1 MAHGGVPCFICGRAR
16 TERLEFVKVNL
27 PYLSIIVPAY
37 NEQSRIE
44 NSLRRIQ
51 EYINEQTYDAVVL
64 VVSDGSTDET
74 VDIVQ
79 SFSAQDSRFQVYHYS
94 PNRGKGC
101 AVRTGMLMSEAE
113 WLLLCDADL
122 AAPIEEVEKLFS
134 ANTPIAIGSRAL
146 NRRQMEI
153 KQPFLRRTA
162 GKMFN
167 FVVQLLAIRG
177 LQDTQCG
184 FKLFS
189 NEAAKAIFSR
199 CRLDGYSYDFE
210 ALMIGRALGYAISE
224 VPIRWEHQE
233 GSKVNLL
240 RDGLKMIKDLV
251 ILRLTFSSRMKPKK

>member
-1 MAHGGVPCFICGRAR
+1 M
-16 TERLEFVKVNL
+16 KL
-27 PYLSIIVPAY
+27 PYLAIIVPAY

-51 EYINEQTYDAVVL
+51 DYLNEQTYDAIVL

-74 VDIVQ
+74 VNIVQ
-79 SFSAQDSRFQVYHYS
+79 KFSAKDSRFQVHHYS

-101 AVRTGMLMSEAE
+101 AVRTGMLMAEAE

-146 NRRQMEI
+146 NRKQMEI

-189 NEAAKAIFSR
+189 RESAKEIFSR
-199 CRLDGYSYDFE
+199 CKLDGYSYDFE
-210 ALMIGRALGYAISE
+210 ALMIGKALGYKISE

-233 GSKVNLL
+233 GSKVSLI

-251 ILRLTFSSRMKPKK
+251 ILRLTFSSRMKSKNKNGMPAF

>member
-1 MAHGGVPCFICGRAR
+1 M
-16 TERLEFVKVNL
+16 KL
-27 PYLSIIVPAY
+27 PYLAIIIPAY

-51 EYINEQTYDAVVL
+51 QYINEQSYEAIVL
-64 VVSDGSTDET
+64 VISDGSTDET
-74 VDIVQ
+74 VKIAQ
-79 SFSAQDSRFQVYHYS
+79 SFSAEDSRFQVHHYS

-101 AVRTGMLMSEAE
+101 AVRTGMLMTEAE

-134 ANTPIAIGSRAL
+134 ASTPIAIGSRAL
-146 NRRQMEI
+146 NRKQMEI
-153 KQPFLRRTA
+153 KQPFLRRIA
-162 GKMFN
+162 GQMFN
-167 FVVQLLAIRG
+167 FVVQTLAIRG

-189 NEAAKAIFSR
+189 KESAKEIFSR
-199 CRLDGYSYDFE
+199 CKLDGYSYDFE
-210 ALMIGRALGYAISE
+210 ALMVGKALGYEISE

-240 RDGLKMIKDLV
+240 CDGLKMIKDLV
-251 ILRLTFSSRMKPKK
+251 ILRLTFSSRMKSKSKNGMPAF